1 MNLYAVL
8 GVPIDADQE
17 MIRRAYRVLALRYH
31 PDRGA
36 GSSTEKFQQITQA
49 YETLIDPGRRQGYN
63 LFLARS
69 NRPAMVRAG
78 YPKTR
83 ESLRQEDPQVFGRF
97 EPPRLDPSQ
106 HSSSD
111 WFDLVNEWIR
121 GW

>member
-17 MIRRAYRVLALRYH
+17 TIRSAYRVLARRYH

-36 GSSTEKFQQITQA
+36 GSSTEKFQQIAQA

-63 LFLARS
+63 LSLTRS
-69 NRPAMVRAG
+69 GRPAIVRAG
-78 YPKTR
+78 YPKTP

-97 EPPRLDPSQ
+97 APPRLYTSQ

-111 WFDLVNEWIR
+111 WLDLVDEWIR